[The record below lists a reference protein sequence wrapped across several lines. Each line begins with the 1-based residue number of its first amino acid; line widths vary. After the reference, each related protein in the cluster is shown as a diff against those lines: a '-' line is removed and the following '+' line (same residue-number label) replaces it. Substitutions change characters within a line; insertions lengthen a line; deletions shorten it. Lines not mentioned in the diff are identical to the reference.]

1 MKNIVA
7 VVAILVTVA
16 LSQSCRHE
24 GDRLSPYGW
33 SKIDPKF
40 DSLTRVAEKYMYTSI
55 SPDSILKVS
64 MEMDSLSCTDEM
76 KARSHYWKAYYHYII
91 WETLEAR
98 ALLLQADSLTTEKYT
113 RERIDGLRMNYG
125 EFKTYETFK
134 SLLQQLDYYASIKDN
149 PQRGNTAM
157 LISCNLLYTEAPELS
172 LYYLDIADSLF
183 NEAGTESRSINLRIN
198 KATLLCLV
206 DSMEEADKVY
216 GLLFSDSTT
225 ITNKNLYEILLRNH
239 YYFFGDSTSLFK
251 GYEVQ
256 KSKDRD
262 GIESKTRTIL
272 YESLIGEYYL
282 NEGKI
287 DSASY
292 YLRYGL
298 SDIDKLSDDDIKAS
312 IYQIYAQYYDS
323 IGDGRKAMAA
333 MKSYDAIND
342 SIAVD
347 QNPQNKI
354 YTEYINAKRQ
364 VELESEEAN
373 RDLRGRLYMTIIASV
388 LLLIVL
394 VITGFRLRR
403 RHQQKVLEATC
414 LAEQRE
420 REMMA
425 MALSRQQSDRVLDYV
440 EDEISRLS
448 REDAITAREIAQ
460 LDTTL
465 RLHAADRQSL
475 QSFEKAFT
483 NINPDFDASLR
494 AVAPDLSDNQVR
506 LCSYIMLGLNN
517 QEIASLMNVKA
528 SSLRQARLRLRQ
540 KFGLT
545 KDDSLEAF
553 LKGLVEKK

>member
-1 MKNIVA
+1 
-7 VVAILVTVA
+7 
-16 LSQSCRHE
+16 
-24 GDRLSPYGW
+24 
-33 SKIDPKF
+33 
-40 DSLTRVAEKYMYTSI
+40 MYTSI

-64 MEMDSLSCTDEM
+64 MELDSLSNTDEM
-76 KARSHYWKAYYHYII
+76 EARSHYWKAYYHYMS
-91 WETLEAR
+91 WQPAEAR
-98 ALLLQADSLTTEKYT
+98 ALLIKADSLTTEKYT
-113 RERIDGLRMNYG
+113 KERIDGLRMTYG

-134 SLLQQLDYYASIKDN
+134 KLLEQLKYFASVGDN
-149 PQRGNTAM
+149 SQKGNTAM
-157 LISCNLLYTEAPELS
+157 VLSGNLVFTQVPELA
-172 LYYLDIADSLF
+172 LYYLNMADSLF
-183 NEAGTESRSINLRIN
+183 NVLGLEERVSNLRIN
-198 KATLLCLV
+198 KATLLCN
-206 DSMEEADKVY
+206 SGRKEEADAV
-216 GLLFSDSTT
+216 FEEMFADTT
-225 ITNKNLYEILLRNH
+225 ITSNKDLYEILLRNH
-239 YYFFGDSTSLFK
+239 YYFFGDSASLFN
-251 GYEVQ
+251 GYEIQ
-256 KSKDRD
+256 KNKERE
-262 GIESKTRTIL
+262 GIESKTLTIL

-287 DSASY
+287 DAASN
-292 YLRYGL
+292 YLRFGL
-298 SDIDKLSDDDIKAS
+298 PDIDKLSDDDIKAC

-373 RDLRGRLYMTIIASV
+373 RDLRRRLYVTIIASV

-528 SSLRQARLRLRQ
+528 SSLRQARLRLRL

-553 LKGLVEKK
+553 LRELGKKR